1 MPLAA
6 RRALDRTRD
15 YVYDTDTFNL
25 ARVRDTLRFF
35 HDPLRKIKVVHVG
48 GSKGKGSVCAMVTAG
63 LVAAGQHVGTFT
75 SPALFHDREMIAINN
90 RVLSARAFSMLVRKY
105 ERKISASLTHFETMF
120 VLACL
125 AFRDMGVAYAVVEV
139 GMGGRLDATNVVQPA
154 VTVLCPIEK
163 EHADLLGKTLT
174 AITREKC
181 GIIKPR
187 VPLVVGAQKLSVLCV
202 IRKIAGEM
210 ISATAHEPL
219 PHTFGLLGAHQK
231 DNARIA
237 ACVLEC
243 LGFSFPAKYRMPLY
257 LPGRCTVLRKKPLLV
272 LDAAHTVESARALR
286 AFLDTLAPKAAWTFL
301 FSVLAD
307 KPVQKILKV
316 LVRGGDHLVLIQ
328 LDHPRAAQVGG
339 IPLEKACEKVFALR
353 TPVCVVGS
361 FQLVR
366 EFYKKSARADFLDL
380 FLA

>member
-1 MPLAA
+1 MSLVPLAA

-25 ARVRDTLRFF
+25 ARVRDALCIF

-48 GSKGKGSVCAMVTAG
+48 GSKGKSSVCAMVTAG
-63 LVAAGQHVGTFT
+63 FLAAGQHVGTFT

-90 RVLSARAFSMLVRKY
+90 RVLSARAFSMLVKKY
-105 ERKISASLTHFETMF
+105 ERKISPSLTHFETMF

-125 AFRDMGVAYAVVEV
+125 AFRDAGVAYAVIEV

-187 VPLVVGAQKLSVLCV
+187 VPLVVGKQKSSVRGV

-210 ISATAHEPL
+210 ISATAHQQV
-219 PHTFGLLGAHQK
+219 PHTFELPGAHQK
-231 DNARIA
+231 ENARIA

-243 LGFSFPAKYRMPLY
+243 LGFSFPARFRTPLH

-272 LDAAHTVESARALR
+272 VDAAHTVESARALR
-286 AFLDTLAPKAAWTFL
+286 AFLDTLAPDASWTFL
-301 FSVLAD
+301 FSALAD
-307 KPVQKILKV
+307 KPVRKILKV
-316 LVRGGDHLVLIQ
+316 LVRRGDQLLLTQ
-328 LDHPRAAQVGG
+328 LDHPRAAQLGG
-339 IPLEKACEKVFALR
+339 IPLGKACEKVFALR
-353 TPVCVVGS
+353 TPVCVAGS
-361 FQLVR
+361 FQMVR
-366 EFYKKSARADFLDL
+366 IA
-380 FLA
+380 LAKYHRY